1 MSPTRQAPTHVPPV
15 TLGAAAIDPT
25 DRIGKVGLAWRE
37 LRRGASMQALRER
50 IYQGDVGLI
59 DMGLADALE
68 VLVLAGP
75 CRMRE
80 LADGLRVDPST
91 ATRTVDRLVQQGYA
105 ARVPDPDDA
114 RAVLVAATAAG
125 EAVRVRVRDQAR
137 LALDEILDEFTDDEA
152 DQLAELMSRL
162 VASVDR
168 YIVGSGQ
175 NSSDR

>member
-1 MSPTRQAPTHVPPV
+1 VADVV
-15 TLGAAAIDPT
+15 DPA
-25 DRIGKVGLAWRE
+25 DRIASVGQAWRE

-68 VLVLAGP
+68 VLVLTGP

-105 ARVPDPDDA
+105 ARVPDPADA
-114 RAVLVAATAAG
+114 RVVLVAATPEG
-125 EAVRVRVRDQAR
+125 EAVRARVRDQAR
-137 LALDEILDEFTDDEA
+137 LALGEILDEFTDDEA
-152 DQLAELMSRL
+152 DQLAALMSRL

-168 YIVGSGQ
+168 YIEGRVQ